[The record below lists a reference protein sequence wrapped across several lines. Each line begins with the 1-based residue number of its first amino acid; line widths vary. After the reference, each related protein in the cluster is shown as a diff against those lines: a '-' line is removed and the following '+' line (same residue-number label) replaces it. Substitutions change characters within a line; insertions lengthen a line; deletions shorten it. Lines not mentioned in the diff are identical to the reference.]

1 MSQIVQ
7 MTDVAKDY
15 LDGVRPDDGHIT
27 LTINGGGC
35 SGFTYKWGT
44 TDEWTEK
51 DVGGDWIEVENILLV
66 DPVCEMYILGSTI
79 DYNKS
84 IEIDPNHQ
92 IAIKNK
98 KTLLKKHPEP
108 KKLKP

>member
-1 MSQIVQ
+1 MAQIVQ
-7 MTDVAKDY
+7 MTDVAKNY
-15 LDGVRPDDGHIT
+15 LGGVKPDDGHIT

-51 DVGGDWIEVENILLV
+51 DVGGDWIEIEDILLV

-79 DYNKS
+79 DYNIS
-84 IEIDPNHQ
+84 IEGSFLT
-92 IAIKNK
+92 IKN
-98 KTLLKKHPEP
+98 PMASSSCGCGESFAV
-108 KKLKP
+108 